1 MVISNVFLV
10 KQCHNTIPQSSP
22 FIGGIYKPFPVMGGK
37 HGIVLTT
44 LLPSGNQTWQLKT
57 IQLLEF
63 PAICDTGIP
72 LNVPLNVP

>member
-1 MVISNVFLV
+1 
-10 KQCHNTIPQSSP
+10 
-22 FIGGIYKPFPVMGGK
+22 MGGK

-72 LNVPLNVP
+72 LNVPLNVPW